1 MVRTLGLGLDVG
13 RGDKIPAILQQA
25 DGRLLL
31 RLPASEA
38 GGVLVVIVRLFFV
51 GGQCDLEFPVG
62 SILDGADR
70 KAEIG
75 FDSNIHSFCVLW
87 RRRCLFSSVKIHKY
101 VSNSDK
107 ICNFALEKNVGCLSS
122 AIPRYRKTR

>member
-1 MVRTLGLGLDVG
+1 MAAHEVVRTLGLGLDVG

-70 KAEIG
+70 KIEIG
-75 FDSNIHSFCVLW
+75 FDSNIYIY
-87 RRRCLFSSVKIHKY
+87 RCLIY
-101 VSNSDK
+101 
-107 ICNFALEKNVGCLSS
+107 
-122 AIPRYRKTR
+122 

>member
-1 MVRTLGLGLDVG
+1 MQRYEKNFNYTFFPITDAVWHTVIDVFFN
-13 RGDKIPAILQQA
+13 
-25 DGRLLL
+25 
-31 RLPASEA
+31 
-38 GGVLVVIVRLFFV
+38 VLSFSYEVAIVRLFFV

-70 KAEIG
+70 KIEIG

-87 RRRCLFSSVKIHKY
+87 RRQCLFSSVKIHKY

-122 AIPRYRKTR
+122 AIPRYRKTQ